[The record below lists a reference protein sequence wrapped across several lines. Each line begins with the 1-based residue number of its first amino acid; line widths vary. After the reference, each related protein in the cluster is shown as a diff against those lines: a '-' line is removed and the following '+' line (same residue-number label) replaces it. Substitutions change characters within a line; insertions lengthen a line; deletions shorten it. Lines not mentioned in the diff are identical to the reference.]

1 MEDQNLPRKSL
12 LMAFEKAGFARQFL
26 ALAVDISLFAGGVAL
41 ALLAGNLPL
50 KLLGSALATAGIVR
64 LFLIGHDAC
73 HGSYFGV
80 KALNNIIGRIAFLP
94 SLTAFSLWDVGHN
107 VAHHGFNNLKGRD
120 QVWAPMTKEEYDA
133 ASPFRRFRERFY
145 RSGLGYGAYYFYE
158 LWWKKLYFATKRQIG
173 ATRARYRWDSV
184 LVTVGALI
192 WAGVIVIVAQ
202 RTGQNV
208 WLLLLLGLALPF
220 ALWNGIMGFVV
231 YVHHTHPAIAW
242 FQKRQEW
249 QRFRAY
255 LTATANVK
263 LPWGLDHVMH
273 NIMEHNA
280 HHLNPRIPMFALRRA
295 QSLLK
300 EKFAGDFQVYYLNWA
315 EFRRCVSSCKLYD
328 FANHCWTDFNGK
340 VTARVALAAGAA

>member
-12 LMAFEKAGFARQFL
+12 LMAFEKAGFVRQFL
-26 ALAVDISLFAGGVAL
+26 ALGIDIGLFTGGVAL
-41 ALLAGNLPL
+41 ALLAGPLAL
-50 KLLGSALATAGIVR
+50 KLLGSALATVGIVR

-80 KALNNIIGRIAFLP
+80 KALNSIIGRIAFLP

-120 QVWAPMTKEEYDA
+120 QVWAPMTKAEYDSA
-133 ASPFRRFRERFY
+133 TRLRRFSERFY

-158 LWWKKLYFATKRQIG
+158 LWWKKLYFATKKQIG

-184 LVTVGALI
+184 LVTAGAI
-192 WAGVIVIVAQ
+192 AWASIIVVVAR
-202 RTGQNV
+202 RTDQNV

-220 ALWNGIMGFVV
+220 ALWNSVMGFVV

-295 QSLLK
+295 QNLLK
-300 EKFAGDFQVYYLNWA
+300 EKFAGEFQVYHMNWR
-315 EFRRCVSSCKLYD
+315 EFRRCVKSCKLYD

-340 VTARVALAAGAA
+340 ITARVPLAIEAN